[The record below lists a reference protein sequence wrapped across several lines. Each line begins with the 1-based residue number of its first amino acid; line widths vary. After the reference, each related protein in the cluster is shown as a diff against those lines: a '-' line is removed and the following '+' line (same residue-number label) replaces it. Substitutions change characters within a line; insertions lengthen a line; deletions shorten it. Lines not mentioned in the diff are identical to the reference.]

1 MIGGRKMLNRMLARR
16 LSAALA
22 VSTAL
27 TAVPSMAQ
35 GVAGP
40 VMSSMQVEDSSLIV
54 PNLNFD
60 PNQPPPAGVLSQ
72 GVNGIGQMISR
83 VPGSTSI
90 GLCTGSLINPRAV
103 IFAAHCVNTRV
114 VNPVTGERAPRAAN
128 EYGGNEGG
136 IGLGFFFEDFTL
148 PTVRRWLGLDG
159 GTLFATD
166 TARLGFNVSHLWFD
180 ERSLDLG
187 PGLSFIH
194 ADVAIATLDTR
205 AEGIPTWAMLF
216 SPLEEQVHVTL
227 TGYGNTGTAL
237 TGANVSGGFRRR
249 AVENILSVLG
259 SLQERNLLLFGS
271 DVSPTLFQTLYQ
283 LDFDDPTRLPGT
295 VTNFD
300 FDIFR
305 GAALPNEG
313 TTGGGDSGGP
323 LIVDQA
329 FDRQVV
335 AGVLSGG
342 SRFFGA
348 QPFSSYG
355 TTSFYQPL
363 FMFWDTIVENNP
375 YVYASAKAGDGEW
388 TDPNHWVQNMDPN
401 YTVIRNGALET
412 GLPDARGVGVS
423 RNTPKFGEV
432 CFVEDCIGLDP
443 FSVDLPTGDGTSLVI
458 AGGPGSS
465 GFVPDNIEG
474 SRFLGNAKPKYY
486 DITLDQA
493 GTTGLSADVTVDVL
507 TMNNLGAK
515 LDIRRDG
522 RLGVVADYNQ
532 MMGWTNVD
540 GTLKAREVLALTGFI
555 TGSGTIETNFLT
567 VGAAIVAPGGVDTVG
582 TLTVDGNAVF
592 SSASAL
598 FVDMGRAGADL
609 LAVTGEL
616 GLGGALVLNKA
627 RGAAPRPGQS
637 FVIATAGEGVSGTFD
652 VTKAFQ
658 GVLRPVLSYQ
668 ANQVV
673 ATITP
678 GSFVEMIGRN
688 TPQNRALA
696 SALDTLR
703 GNFYGNL
710 ANVYGVL
717 DWMGPQQLQAAF
729 GSMVPTMAREAQMM
743 GALQTTTLTN
753 IVSDRLPM
761 LGSGAQN
768 GRFSMIGTPGAMAV
782 AARQNTLGEAQM
794 SQASFQ
800 GRLAASNQAFGHLP
814 ENMSGFV
821 AMGFETSRASLAGSG
836 NDVRSTWH
844 MAMGL
849 EVEATDGLTV
859 GSAVGFQNGQA
870 NLTSG
875 RTDVRTGQAM
885 AYGSYRMGGGSYV
898 AMMGSASFSDIG
910 LRRNVF
916 EVGVTNLN
924 GQARATSAALQAEA
938 GVNMGL
944 TEGLMLTPR
953 LGLKASMNNL
963 AGYREQGADLAMTVD
978 TIRDRRFEARAG
990 FALSGSQALG
1000 RSGWTLV
1007 PRLTVDHVEGLAAPS
1022 SAFVVRFAGA
1032 SDVPILLPGFNQD
1045 RRWTEVRGGVSMA
1058 KGPVS
1063 LGFTVESDIGR
1074 SDFRDNR
1081 ALANFGVRF

>member
-1 MIGGRKMLNRMLARR
+1 MNFKMLARR
-16 LSAALA
+16 MGATLA

-27 TAVPSMAQ
+27 TTVPAMAQ
-35 GVAGP
+35 GAAGNALDRL
-40 VMSSMQVEDSSLIV
+40 QVENSALIV
-54 PNLNFD
+54 PGGTLL
-60 PNQPPPAGVLSQ
+60 PNSPPPTGIRDLGITGV
-72 GVNGIGQMISR
+72 GQMISN
-83 VPGSTSI
+83 VAGTGSVGT
-90 GLCTGSLINPRAV
+90 CTGSLINPRAV
-103 IFAAHCVNTRV
+103 IFAAHCVNS
-114 VNPVTGERAPRAAN
+114 RAAVD
-128 EYGGNEGG
+128 YGGGEGG
-136 IGLGFFFEDFTL
+136 VGLGVFFRDDSL
-148 PTVRRWLGLDG
+148 AGIRRFIGLDG
-159 GTLFATD
+159 GTRFASD
-166 TARLGFNVSHLWFD
+166 PSLQYYNISHLWYD
-180 ERSLDLG
+180 PRSLDLG
-187 PGLSFIH
+187 PTLNFIH
-194 ADVAIATLDTR
+194 ADVAIGTLDTR
-205 AEGIPTWAMLF
+205 ADGIPTWAMLF
-216 SPLEEQVHVTL
+216 SPLQSEVHVTL
-227 TGYGNTGTAL
+227 VGYGNTGNPL
-237 TGANVSGGFRRR
+237 TGSTVSGGFRRR
-249 AVENILSVLG
+249 AVENMLSVLG
-259 SLQERNLLLFGS
+259 SLDDRNAWLFG
-271 DVSPTLFQTLYQ
+271 PAAPQFFQSLYQ
-283 LDFDDPTRLPGT
+283 LDFDDPARTPGT
-295 VTNFD
+295 IVNND
-300 FDIFR
+300 FDIFA
-305 GAALPNEG
+305 GPALPREG
-313 TTGGGDSGGP
+313 TTGPGDSGGP

-329 FDRQVV
+329 FNRQVI

-342 SRFFGA
+342 SRFFSS
-348 QPFSSYG
+348 QPFGSYG

-363 FMFWDTIVENNP
+363 FLFWDTIVENNP
-375 YVYASAKAGDGEW
+375 YVYASVKAGDGEW
-388 TDPNHWVQNMDPN
+388 TDATRWVQMMDPN
-401 YTVIRNGALET
+401 YTALRDGQLVN

-423 RNTPKFGEV
+423 GITPKFGRV
-432 CFVEDCIGLDP
+432 CFVEDCTDLADISQP
-443 FSVDLPTGDGTSLVI
+443 LPTGDGTSLVI
-458 AGGPGSS
+458 PGGPGSS
-465 GFVPDNIEG
+465 GFVPNNIEG
-474 SRFLGNAKPKYY
+474 SRLSGAKPKYY
-486 DITLDQA
+486 DITFDQA
-493 GTTGLSADVTVDVL
+493 GTTGLSADVTIDVL
-507 TMNNLGAK
+507 TMNNMGAK
-515 LDIRRDG
+515 LDIRSDG

-532 MMGWTNVD
+532 MLGWTNVD
-540 GTLKAREVLALTGFI
+540 GTLKAREVLALTGFV

-567 VGAAIVAPGGVDTVG
+567 VGAAIVAPGGVDNVG

-598 FVDMGRAGADL
+598 FVDMGRSGADL
-609 LAVTGEL
+609 LAVSGQL

-627 RGAAPRPGQS
+627 KGAAPRPGQR
-637 FVIATAGEGVSGTFD
+637 FVIATAGGGVSGTFD

-658 GVLRPVLSYQ
+658 GVLRPVLTYDG
-668 ANQVV
+668 AQVI

-678 GSFVEMIGRN
+678 GSFVEMIGQN
-688 TPQNRALA
+688 SPENRALA
-696 SALDTLR
+696 TALDTLR

-710 ANVYGVL
+710 ANVYGAL

-729 GSMVPTMAREAQMM
+729 NSMVPTMAREAQMM
-743 GALQTTTLTN
+743 GALQTSTLSN

-800 GRLAASNQAFGHLP
+800 GRLAASNAAFGQLP

-821 AMGFETSRASLAGSG
+821 AMGFETGRANLSGGG

-849 EVEATDGLTV
+849 EMEAAYGLTV

-924 GQARATSAALQAEA
+924 GQARAASAALQAET

-944 TEGLMLTPR
+944 TDGLTLTPR
-953 LGLKASMNNL
+953 LGLKASMNAL
-963 AGYREQGADLAMTVD
+963 GGYREQGADLAMTVD

-990 FALSGSQALG
+990 FALTGAQALG

-1045 RRWTEVRGGVSMA
+1045 RRWTEVRGGVSLA
-1058 KGPVS
+1058 RGPVS